1 MAHERQRLLQAGRSP
16 TARVEP
22 RDVFRNETGDQL
34 SLRSSFFTRNRF
46 VDHEVGFVFGLRK
59 LLGKGAFSNAAGPL
73 EHDGS
78 GSIAR
83 FPIEEFIVGRTSE
96 C

>member
-1 MAHERQRLLQAGRSP
+1 MVDKEGF
-16 TARVEP
+16 
-22 RDVFRNETGDQL
+22 DVVGCRGE
-34 SLRSSFFTRNRF
+34 

-73 EHDGS
+73 DHDGS

-83 FPIEEFIVGRTSE
+83 FPIEEFFVGCTPE
-96 C
+96 Y

>member
-1 MAHERQRLLQAGRSP
+1 MEYL
-16 TARVEP
+16 ARILTV
-22 RDVFRNETGDQL
+22 L
-34 SLRSSFFTRNRF
+34 S
-46 VDHEVGFVFGLRK
+46 RK
-59 LLGKGAFSNAAGPL
+59 PSRALGKGAFSNAAGPL

-96 C
+96 Y